1 MTQTQNPPR
10 TESATGSNI
19 VGATG
24 LSRAALAA
32 FFRANGLFGAESAL
46 SPAEQ
51 AVVQAGLPYLAGLKA
66 VGSAARNT
74 PRLAALADYVEALV
88 AGRSTIGERARV
100 EAAGLSSRAASE
112 AQTVVGNVFAVFQ
125 PEVKAAVVALPEP
138 AVPSYARAA

>member
-1 MTQTQNPPR
+1 MYQTQNPPR
-10 TESATGSNI
+10 TESTTGSNI
-19 VGATG
+19 VGVTG

-32 FFRANGLFGAESAL
+32 LFRANGLFGAESGL

-51 AVVQAGLPYLAGLKA
+51 AVVQAGLPRIAGLKP

-88 AGRSTIGERARV
+88 AGRSAIGERARV
-100 EAAGLSSRAASE
+100 EAAGLSSCAASE

-125 PEVKAAVVALPEP
+125 PEVKAAVVTQPVPVA
-138 AVPSYARAA
+138 PSYARAA